1 FLFAFAVLKLN
12 AARAR
17 EVLPEKMRS
26 ACLDRLAVLHDRFN
40 RHRLH
45 RAWKFFALRFFP
57 RKNGNGAMIARKRFV
72 NTEHTL
78 RLLAR
83 FRFGLVNSVPLLPEK
98 FGRAEKKSRP
108 HFPPHDIRPLIKKD
122 RKVPIGL
129 DPLCVARADDG
140 FACWPD
146 D

>member
-1 FLFAFAVLKLN
+1 MPL
-12 AARAR
+12 ARAKFCPR
-17 EVLPEKMRS
+17 KCEVPG
-26 ACLDRLAVLHDRFN
+26 LDRLAILHHRFN

-83 FRFGLVNSVPLLPEK
+83 FRFGLVNSVPFLPEK
-98 FGRAEKKSRP
+98 FGRAQK
-108 HFPPHDIRPLIKKD
+108 
-122 RKVPIGL
+122 
-129 DPLCVARADDG
+129 
-140 FACWPD
+140 
-146 D
+146 

>member
-1 FLFAFAVLKLN
+1 MRHDDSSNHARRHSPARRPAKFLFAFAVLKLN

-26 ACLDRLAVLHDRFN
+26 AGLDRLAVLHDRFD

-57 RKNGNGAMIARKRFV
+57 RKNGNGAM
-72 NTEHTL
+72 
-78 RLLAR
+78 
-83 FRFGLVNSVPLLPEK
+83 
-98 FGRAEKKSRP
+98 
-108 HFPPHDIRPLIKKD
+108 IKKD